1 MDYLAHSAREGIPAQ
16 SYSEHIENVRCEALM
31 NAERVGSYSPKHRKV
46 LTDASGLAAEY
57 HDLGKLDPENQAV
70 LACEGGKGRLP
81 LNHVDAGSAYL
92 LQAKS
97 PFAAL
102 MVYSHHRGLPA
113 IPNERTKGENL
124 FRDDKLKAATDA
136 RLSEYL
142 GVHRSLIQT
151 RPSIGIENQ
160 QVTLQPVLARM
171 ALSCLVDADHSDT
184 AKNYGEGVSAPPAN
198 LCETAERRLAV
209 LDRYVKDLALGKA
222 DVRTE
227 LRSAVYAACRDADA
241 KPSMFACD
249 SAVGTGKT
257 TAIMAHL
264 LRAVAAKGLRR
275 VIVVLP
281 FTNIIEQSVDVYR
294 KALKLPNENPE
305 DIVAAHHHRVEFED
319 WRSRQFSVLWQAPI
333 IVTTAVQFFE
343 TLANN
348 QTASLR
354 KLHQI
359 AGSAIFIDEAHAAL
373 PSYLWPPAWKWLQEL
388 SEDWGC
394 HFVFGSGSL
403 TRFWELG
410 DFVEPP
416 VKLPELVPEDV
427 RARVKGAEF
436 GRITYRTREDPLEL
450 ADLIQWICEQAG
462 PRLLILNTVQSAAVV
477 ARELARK
484 HGPAKVEHL
493 STALAPADRKVTLER
508 VKSRLEDRSDKDW
521 TLVATS
527 CVESGV
533 DVSFRTCFRERCS
546 LVSLIQ
552 TGGRGNRSG
561 EYDDTAVWDFS
572 LVYDDILREHPAF
585 KTSARIL
592 RELFGNGEV
601 SPEQC
606 SEALKREIRQDG
618 LKKILDDISTAE
630 KNRDFPAVEE
640 AFKVVDSNTVTAVI
654 DEDIQQRLDSGDK
667 VAVSELQKH
676 SVQIWSYRKE
686 EWGLREC
693 SRFPG
698 IMFWTLAYNDFLGYM
713 AGALTVLDFRKGK
726 SLTF

>member
-1 MDYLAHSAREGIPAQ
+1 MTCYLAHSARDGIPAQ
-16 SYSEHIENVRCEALM
+16 SYSEHIENVRHDAQSH
-31 NAERVGSYSPKHRKV
+31 AEVAGSYSVKFRNSLKE
-46 LTDASGLAAEY
+46 TAGLAAEF
-57 HDLGKLDPENQAV
+57 HDLGKLDSANQSV
-70 LACEGGKGRLP
+70 LASEGGKRRLP

-102 MVYSHHRGLPA
+102 MVYAHHRGLPS
-113 IPNERTKGENL
+113 IPNERTKGEYL
-124 FRDDKLKAATDA
+124 FRDGELKDATDA

-142 GVHRSLIQT
+142 GVHRSVIQARSST
-151 RPSIGIENQ
+151 GKEERPIVLEP
-160 QVTLQPVLARM
+160 LLARM

-184 AKNYGEGVSAPPAN
+184 ARHYEEGGSMMSAN
-198 LCETAERRLAV
+198 LSDTAEKRLAV
-209 LDRYVKDLALGKA
+209 LDRYVRDLTLGKL

-227 LRSAVYAACRDADA
+227 LRSAVYAACRDADT
-241 KPSMFACD
+241 KPAMLACD

-281 FTNIIEQSVDVYR
+281 FTNIIDQSVDVYR
-294 KALKLPNENPE
+294 KALILPTENPQ
-305 DIVAAHHHRVEFED
+305 DVVAAHHHRVEFDD
-319 WRSRQFSVLWQAPI
+319 WRSRQFSFLWQAPV

-348 QTASLR
+348 KTGALR
-354 KLHQI
+354 KFHQI
-359 AGSAIFIDEAHAAL
+359 AGSAIFIDEAHASL
-373 PSYLWPPAWKWLQEL
+373 PSYLWPAAWKWLKEL

-403 TRFWELG
+403 TRFWELN

-416 VKLPELVPEDV
+416 LKLPELVLEDV
-427 RARVKGAEF
+427 RARVKDAEV
-436 GRITYRTREDPLEL
+436 GRVSYRTRKDPLEL
-450 ADLIQWICEQAG
+450 AKLIQWVSGEPG
-462 PRLLILNTVQSAAVV
+462 PRLLILNTVQSAAVI
-477 ARELARK
+477 AGELERK
-484 HGPAKVEHL
+484 HGRANIEHL
-493 STALAPADRKVTLER
+493 STSLAPYHRRVTLDR
-508 VKSRLEDRSDKDW
+508 VKSRLEDRSDSDW

-527 CVESGV
+527 CVEAGV
-533 DVSFRTCFRERCS
+533 DLSFRTAFRERCS

-561 EYDDTAVWDFS
+561 EYDDTVVWDFS
-572 LVYDDILREHPAF
+572 LVYDDMLREHPAF

-592 RELFGNGEV
+592 SELFANGEV

-606 SEALKREIRQDG
+606 KKALKREIRQAG
-618 LKKILDDISTAE
+618 LKKIVEEIATAE
-630 KNRDFPAVEE
+630 KARDFPAVEE
-640 AFKVVDSNTVTAVI
+640 AFKVIDSNTVTAVI
-654 DEDIQQRLDSGDK
+654 DEGIQLRLDSGDK
-667 VAVSELQKH
+667 ISVDELQQG
-676 SVQIWSYRKE
+676 SVQIWSYRRE

-698 IMFWTLAYNDFLGYM
+698 VMFWTLAYDDFLGYM
-713 AGALTVLDFRKGK
+713 AGVLKILDFKKGNL
-726 SLTF
+726 SL